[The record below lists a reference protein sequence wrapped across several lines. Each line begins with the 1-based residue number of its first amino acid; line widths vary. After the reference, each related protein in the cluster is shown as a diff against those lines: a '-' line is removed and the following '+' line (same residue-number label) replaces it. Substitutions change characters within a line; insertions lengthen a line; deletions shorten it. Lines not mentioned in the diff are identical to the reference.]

1 MSANWVAVDVDTAN
15 DWPGSICAVGLTSVE
30 RGRIT
35 GRFTTLVLPPGSGE
49 FTRGPVR
56 SHDVTRRTV
65 KDAPSWPEALD
76 EILAFAD
83 GRPLVAHHAAFVFGA
98 LRAACTHTGTPWPAV
113 RYGCSELIARQ
124 TWRLLAYGLPF
135 VARAAGVVMP
145 TARRDAQEEAAATSR
160 IVVAAMDLHDV
171 ESLDMLLARLRLVY
185 GRQGSAS
192 DAWHD
197 CRHRSPGRRPLVPHA
212 HPDADP
218 DGMLYG
224 RTVCLT
230 GTPASMAP
238 GEAAARVTAAGG
250 RVVSGVNRLTDIL
263 VVATPDPGRFTPGTV
278 LGEEHRK
285 AQQLLDAGHDIEV
298 ISEAELLAHLSLSET
313 FTGREKHLR
322 PSGADA
328 A

>member
-15 DWPGSICAVGLTSVE
+15 DWPGSICAVGLTAVE

-35 GRFTTLVLPPGSGE
+35 GRFSILVRPPGTGE

-56 SHDVTRRTV
+56 SHDVTRQTV
-65 KDAPSWPEALD
+65 QDAPSWPVALE
-76 EILAFAD
+76 EILAFAG

-98 LRAACTHTGTPWPAV
+98 FRAACTLTGTPWPALK
-113 RYGCSELIARQ
+113 YGCSELIARQ

-135 VARAAGVVMP
+135 VAGAAGVVMP
-145 TARRDAQEEAAATSR
+145 NRHRDAEAEATATARIT
-160 IVVAAMDLHDV
+160 VAAMDLHDV
-171 ESLDMLLARLRLVY
+171 DSLDMLLTKLHLVY

-192 DAWHD
+192 GAWHD

-230 GTPASMAP
+230 GTPASMLP

-250 RVVSGVNRLTDIL
+250 RVVAGVNRLTDIL
-263 VVATPDPGRFTPGTV
+263 VVATPDPGRFTPGSV

-285 AQQLLDAGHDIEV
+285 AQQLLDGGHDIEV
-298 ISEAELLAHLSLSET
+298 ISEAELLAHLSLAET
-313 FTGREKHLR
+313 PSGREKLR
-322 PSGADA
+322 LTPDA